1 MSKSK
6 RQTAVK
12 LIFEKFNLLSDRDF
26 KSWMLNNHDF
36 LETIEKG
43 QIVDAVDGFP
53 IDKRNLNGE
62 QYYNET
68 YKQENE

>member
-1 MSKSK
+1 MSNDK

-12 LIFEKFNLLSDRDF
+12 IIFEKFNLLSDRDF
-26 KSWMLNNHDF
+26 RSWMLNNYDF

-53 IDKRNLNGE
+53 LDKRNLNGQE
-62 QYYNET
+62 YYNQT
-68 YKQENE
+68 YKQHE